1 MSTKD
6 TSHTTR
12 LRRKMAEIYSSY
24 YYNVNDTNVSGT
36 PTGATSAFRPEQ
48 TSQSSGEVT
57 ILRQQGC
64 SACRNDNLKTAQ
76 TVGGLT
82 IPYNERVPGGR

>member
-6 TSHTTR
+6 TSNTTR

-24 YYNVNDTNVSGT
+24 YYNSINAG
-36 PTGATSAFRPEQ
+36 GALTSTRKEQ

-64 SACRNDNLKTAQ
+64 APCRADNQAN
-76 TVGGLT
+76 
-82 IPYNERVPGGR
+82 PPSNERVPGGR